1 MGAPDMRLAPVAAVS
16 RGLVHNGVLML
27 LCTVAALALVT
38 TGFLSDAP
46 NRLADG
52 VSLPI
57 WHAPATPA
65 CLVAA
70 CLAALALLA
79 TRDDRAAHW
88 AAGGLAALLALA
100 LLLTAAAFASAL
112 SVPGHPAQR
121 HALGP
126 AFWIAFAM
134 ACLAMVD
141 AMQRLALRL
150 PARAACLL
158 ILLAVFEGLAAA
170 GTFDSLSLAREFASH
185 RALFAAAFLRH
196 VALVGA
202 ALLASV
208 AVCAPLT
215 MAVRRG
221 GRGRSAIYSV
231 LGLLQTI
238 PSIALFGLL
247 IAPLTALAAH
257 VPLLK
262 SLGVSGLGVTPALIA
277 LVLYA
282 AFPLVRMSDAAFSA
296 VPSDVAEAARGLG
309 FGRRQRFFAVG
320 LPLALPVLLSGLR
333 VVTLQAIGLATVAA
347 LIGGGGL
354 GTFIFQGIGE
364 YALDL
369 VLVGAI
375 PVILLALATDFG
387 FRLLLAAVETP

>member
-1 MGAPDMRLAPVAAVS
+1 MGALTS
-16 RGLVHNGVLML
+16 GLGVRNRVLML
-27 LCTVAALALVT
+27 LCAVAAIALVT
-38 TGFLSDAP
+38 TGFMSDAP

-52 VSLPI
+52 VSHPI
-57 WHAPATPA
+57 WHAPAAPA
-65 CLVAA
+65 LLVAS
-70 CLAALALLA
+70 CLAALALL
-79 TRDDRAAHW
+79 TMRDDRTTHW
-88 AAGGLAALLALA
+88 AACGLAAMLAVT
-100 LLLTAAAFASAL
+100 LLLTAASFATTL

-141 AMQRLALRL
+141 AMQRLALGL
-150 PARAACLL
+150 AARAACLL
-158 ILLAVFEGLAAA
+158 ILIALLLGLAAA
-170 GTFDSLSLAREFASH
+170 GAFDSLSLAREFVSH

-202 ALLASV
+202 ALVASI

-221 GRGRSAIYSV
+221 GRSRTAIYSV
-231 LGLLQTI
+231 LSLLQTI

-262 SLGVSGLGVTPALIA
+262 SLGISGLGVTPALIA
-277 LVLYA
+277 LVLYS

-296 VPSDVAEAARGLG
+296 VPGEVAEAARGLG
-309 FGRRQRFFAVG
+309 FGRQKRFFAVG
-320 LPLALPVLLSGLR
+320 LPLALPVLLSGFR

-354 GTFIFQGIGE
+354 GTFIFEGIGE

-387 FRLLLAAVETP
+387 FRLLLAAVETPR